1 MAEPPRTT
9 RNRPVWWL
17 VGILL
22 LIPIVMPLLVNM
34 YAKESPELFGVPFF
48 FWYQFMWIPLAAG
61 LSYTAFRVVSRQ
73 EARDREAGGRH

>member
-9 RNRPVWWL
+9 RNRPIWWL

-22 LIPIVMPLLVNM
+22 LIPIVMPLMVNL
-34 YAKESPELFGVPFF
+34 YAREDPELFGFPFF

-61 LSYTAFRVVSRQ
+61 LTYIAYRITTRQ
-73 EARDREAGGRH
+73 EERDRESGER